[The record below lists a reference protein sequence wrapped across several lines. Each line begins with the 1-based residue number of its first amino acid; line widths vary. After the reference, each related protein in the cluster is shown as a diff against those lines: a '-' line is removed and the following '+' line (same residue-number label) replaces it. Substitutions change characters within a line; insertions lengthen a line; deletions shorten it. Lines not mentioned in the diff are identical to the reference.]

1 MNISELFDVYGVY
14 IMIAAVVI
22 VVIFIAVKIK
32 SEHDTDSTLE
42 VQKFD
47 GQEYKQTVLNS
58 VPEYYRLDYS
68 NLLNKIDSLN
78 KRTNRIITTLDEQE
92 IAAIDSINSRIN
104 ESQNK
109 IEKYW
114 NSLQQ
119 RRNFYYCIG
128 VHYASF
134 TLANKIKREQEQ
146 IRDSF
151 VKLKQQCDSLHVEI
165 ENLNNM
171 IDSSHGSQRYEI
183 QKRHKALCSKH
194 KRLCKLK
201 SIFGSRNAQYLSMVN
216 EQNRKTAEYRNY
228 IIHNFGSKGRKWG
241 KKLKARKLDQR

>member
-1 MNISELFDVYGVY
+1 MNISELFDPYGVY
-14 IMIAAVVI
+14 IIIAVVI
-22 VVIFIAVKIK
+22 IVIIFIAVKIK
-32 SEHDTDSTLE
+32 SAHDADSTFE
-42 VQKFD
+42 KQEFG
-47 GQEYKQTVLNS
+47 GQAYKQTVLDS

-68 NLLNKIDSLN
+68 NLLDKIDSLN
-78 KRTNRIITTLDEQE
+78 RGTNRIIATMDEQE

-109 IEKYW
+109 INTHW

-151 VKLKQQCDSLHVEI
+151 VKLKNQCDSLGKEI
-165 ENLNNM
+165 DRLSNLINT
-171 IDSSHGSQRYEI
+171 SHGS
-183 QKRHKALCSKH
+183 KRHELQKQHNAARSKH
-194 KRLCKLK
+194 QKLCKLK
-201 SIFGSRNAQYLSMVN
+201 NIS
-216 EQNRKTAEYRNY
+216 T
-228 IIHNFGSKGRKWG
+228 
-241 KKLKARKLDQR
+241 